1 MSVLSAGTAYKKQD
15 GNLAVTKDRTRLEW
29 SPSSSTGASSTLT
42 IDVAKIE
49 NLQQTPVD
57 KPKVMLKVIVRE
69 PGQAEP
75 AAYTFQFTSKTDA
88 RNEANTIRDALSS
101 AMNKASQAAVAAA
114 QTNGG
119 GQSAA
124 MTIAAAISG
133 NKGREWEDDEQLI
146 ADVRLQSALLKENSE
161 LQKTFLEARNMK
173 PESLSL
179 TQFTKQFWASRV
191 HLLRAHALSQSQ
203 RKGTFNVF
211 SEVERSRE
219 RGSGQLSLPA
229 EHIKAIMEQYP
240 VMRLVY
246 DEVVPQ
252 KIRSDAEFWSRF
264 FQGQLYKTLR
274 GLRIDRRVEAK
285 DAILDVYLDHPLLT
299 GARPTPSEL
308 HIPKFI
314 DLEGNE
320 ENHSRRAGNRPDMEN
335 QQKVLEKGP
344 IIRRLNATSEKL
356 MAAVKPS
363 DADVSAP
370 IGVDESEYE
379 QLRLRDLALQE
390 QQQPTR
396 LNISKQSQLYADSN
410 TGGEDPDAVRI
421 RQLDPAKAIQE
432 ACRDLDEHFSAHAKK
447 SAMDLEFE
455 EVDDEE
461 DLDDLSDRPQIAGS
475 LLASKHIDSLINAHR
490 AQYSEAEK
498 TGDAIKSF
506 GGLSEPIYDRLILTH
521 ATSLEFLHQFWSA
534 FHSGDPTRVNEV
546 ASLVES
552 LSRADDR
559 IKAIA
564 DDAEAERDTFITEQE
579 AQSAALFKKTGRRTR
594 VDKSLIK
601 GGREVVNQ
609 LLGPIIRGLQVAVET
624 YKRAYEE
631 QVAEMQYLEAD

>member
-1 MSVLSAGTAYKKQD
+1 MIWTPAQPA
-15 GNLAVTKDRTRLEW
+15 
-29 SPSSSTGASSTLT
+29 GASPALSV
-42 IDVAKIE
+42 DVAKIE

-57 KPKVMLKVIVRE
+57 KPKVMLKIFVRE
-69 PGQAEP
+69 PGQAE
-75 AAYTFQFTSKTDA
+75 ASTHTFQFTSKTDP
-88 RNEANTIRDALSS
+88 RNEANTLRDTLSS
-101 AMNKASQAAVAAA
+101 AMNKAGQAAAISA
-114 QTNGG
+114 QPNGG

-124 MTIAAAISG
+124 MTIAAVISSY
-133 NKGREWEDDEQLI
+133 KGAPWEDDERLI
-146 ADVRLQSALLKENSE
+146 ADVRLQSTLLKENAE

-203 RKGTFNVF
+203 HKGLFNVF

-229 EHIKAIMEQYP
+229 EHIRAIFEQYP
-240 VMRLVY
+240 VMRTVY
-246 DEVVPQ
+246 DEVVPS

-274 GLRIDRRVEAK
+274 GLKVDRRVEAK
-285 DAILDVYLDHPLLT
+285 DTILDVYLDHPLMT
-299 GARPTPSEL
+299 GARPTAAEL

-320 ENHSRRAGNRPDMEN
+320 ENHSRRAGNRPDIEN
-335 QQKVLEKGP
+335 QQTMLEKGP
-344 IIRRLNATSEKL
+344 IIRRLNAISEKL

-370 IGVDESEYE
+370 IGMAESEYE

-396 LNISKQSQLYADSN
+396 LNISKQSQLYADSS
-410 TGGEDPDAVRI
+410 TGGEDPDAARI
-421 RQLDPAKAIQE
+421 RALDPVKAVQE
-432 ACRDLDEHFSAHAKK
+432 ACRDLDEHFSVHSKV
-447 SAMDLEFE
+447 SAMDLDFE
-455 EVDDEE
+455 DVEDEE
-461 DLDDLSDRPQIAGS
+461 DMDDLSDRPQIAGS
-475 LLASKHIDSLINAHR
+475 LLASQHIHSLVNAHR
-490 AQYSEAEK
+490 AQYSEAER
-498 TGDAIKSF
+498 TGDAMKSF

-534 FHSGDPTRVNEV
+534 FHSGDATRVGEV

-564 DDAEAERDTFITEQE
+564 DDAEVERERIIKEQE
-579 AQSAALFKKTGRRTR
+579 AHSAALFKKTGRRTR
-594 VDKSLIK
+594 VNKALVK
-601 GGREVVNQ
+601 GGRETVNQ

-631 QVAEMQYLEAD
+631 QMAESQHLDVE